1 MPTVIFSAAQRR
13 FTAGDERVE
22 LEASRVDELIR
33 ALEARYPALD
43 GQLEHAAVSVDGVV
57 HNDALYVALPAGAE
71 IHFVGAIAG
80 GSGDAVGEP
89 TTAQAGDPLGEPT
102 TAQAGDP
109 LGEPTTAQAGDPLGL
124 ALGWRR
130 AGRAVAIATVVET
143 WGSSPC
149 PAGSQLA
156 VDGEGHFEG
165 SVSGGCVE
173 GAVIEG
179 AGEVIS
185 TGEPVLLEFGVANE
199 EAWAVGLACGGR
211 VRIYVERLD

>member
-80 GSGDAVGEP
+80 GSGDAV
-89 TTAQAGDPLGEPT
+89 GEPT

>member
-1 MPTVIFSAAQRR
+1 MPRVIFSAAQRR
-13 FTAGDERVE
+13 FTDGDERVE

-71 IHFVGAIAG
+71 IHFIGAIAG

-89 TTAQAGDPLGEPT
+89 A
-102 TAQAGDP
+102 
-109 LGEPTTAQAGDPLGL
+109 TAQAGDPLGL

-185 TGEPVLLEFGVANE
+185 TGKPILLEFGVADE